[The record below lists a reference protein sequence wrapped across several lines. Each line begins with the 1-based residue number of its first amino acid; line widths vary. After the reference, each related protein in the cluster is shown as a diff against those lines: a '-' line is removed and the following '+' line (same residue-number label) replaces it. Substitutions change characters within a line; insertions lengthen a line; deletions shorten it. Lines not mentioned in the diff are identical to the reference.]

1 MSDNKTIAKNTIFL
15 YTRML
20 INMFVTLYTSRV
32 VLNVLGVSDFGIY
45 NLVGGVIGMFAFLNN
60 SMSAAT
66 QRFINFE
73 KASNA
78 LNRIKLIFNL
88 SLRNHIIISFLVL
101 ILGETIGLWFINYKL
116 NIPPERLYAANIVF
130 QFSIFTAFFDIIR
143 IPYSAIIIAFEKMSF
158 FAMLGVLETITKII
172 IIVMLLNINDV
183 DHLMLYSGLYFLSSM
198 ISNILF
204 FVYCQKHFKQYV
216 GIEKSYDSSKNK
228 ELLSFSS
235 WIIFGQVASIGA
247 NQGLSMI
254 LNIFYGV
261 VVNAAMGIAYQ
272 VNNAVYGFVS
282 NFQVAFQPQIVQTYA
297 NNESERNRKLIL
309 NTSKYSLYL
318 IIVLSLPLLFFTSEI
333 LKIWLG
339 NEVPKYASEFVKIVL
354 GCSIIDAIAGPF
366 WMASTAIGNI
376 KTYNITLTV
385 INFITLPLAVLL
397 LYLGYN
403 PIYAFSVKFFISIGM
418 QLFRYIFIHNRLQF
432 NKKELRGYFQHIA
445 LIIAV
450 TISILLIGHEVEISS
465 LWHLFLGI
473 ILLEFTLLTLIALF
487 GVSKSERSQVLNYLG
502 SKIKKK

>member
-20 INMFVTLYTSRV
+20 INMLVALYTSRV
-32 VLNVLGVSDFGIY
+32 VLNVLGVTDFGIY

-78 LNRIKLIFNL
+78 LHRIKLIFNL
-88 SLRNHIIISFLVL
+88 SLRNHVMISFLVL
-101 ILGETIGLWFINYKL
+101 VLGETIGVWFINFKL

-130 QFSIFTAFFDIIR
+130 QFSIFTAFFDVIR

-172 IIVMLLNINDV
+172 IIVMLLNINNV
-183 DHLMLYSGLYFLSSM
+183 DHLILYSGLYFLSSM
-198 ISNILF
+198 FSNILF
-204 FVYCQKHFKQYV
+204 FVYCQKHFKKYV
-216 GIEKSYDSSKNK
+216 GIDKAYDSSKNK

-318 IIVLSLPLLFFTSEI
+318 IIILSLPLLFFTSEI
-333 LKIWLG
+333 LRIWLG

-354 GCSIIDAIAGPF
+354 SCSIIDAIAGPF

-376 KTYNITLTV
+376 KTYNITLTL

-432 NKKELRGYFQHIA
+432 NRKELMGYFQHIA
-445 LIIAV
+445 LIIVV
-450 TISILLIGHEVEISS
+450 TISILIIGNEVEISS

-502 SKIKKK
+502 SKIKKN